1 MLDEPDKASDSSS
14 GSSEPSSAEVRAQLV
29 RILGSQCF
37 GQAARSSKFLQHVVE
52 QTLAGQSERLKG
64 YSIAIEVFGRPPDF
78 DAQTDPLVRVEAG
91 RLRRRLAEYYGA
103 EGQGDPVVIGLPRG
117 GYTATWV
124 YSARHERTGASKA
137 GAQSIAAPARAPA
150 RALAKRRWRR
160 VRAFLVAAVILA
172 ALAVVFFQQREA
184 SRIAREYPSLVE
196 AVERGGRLPIVVL
209 PFDDLTTSGK
219 STTLADALTEEILLE
234 LDEHDLFVIATEP
247 RGRALEPDTAR
258 LSEASRYA
266 YVLSGS
272 VRRAPDEV
280 RITARLVVAATGTQI
295 WSAAFDEPGS
305 IATLPAEQERV
316 ARSIATVAAPYGP
329 VFKAELERLGAA
341 PPAQL
346 GARECLLKYYEYRRV
361 LAVAQYGDALQCFER
376 VTERQ
381 PGFADAWAGLAMLL
395 IDAYAYGY
403 TLPGG
408 EASLEQAREAAR
420 RALDVDGASVL
431 GNLALARVQFFS
443 RAEFARTAGQALAL
457 RPNNAEA
464 LAMVGSMHVIG
475 GDAARGSEL
484 LQRAVTLSPSVPG
497 NYHASLA
504 LGYLRLGHDDD
515 ALAEALRIDAPDWPM
530 GLVVVTATAAL
541 AGRTDIATRS
551 LERLLAISPGRG
563 QMLSTVFERWPT
575 DTALRE
581 QIRRGLALAGM
592 PPAEAR

>member
-1 MLDEPDKASDSSS
+1 MLDESKAGNSPS
-14 GSSEPSSAEVRAQLV
+14 GSSEPSSAEVRAQLA

-37 GQAARSSKFLQHVVE
+37 SQASRSSKFLEHVVE
-52 QTLAGQSERLKG
+52 QTLAGQGERLKG

-91 RLRRRLAEYYGA
+91 RLRRRLTEYYGA
-103 EGQGDPVVIGLPRG
+103 EGQSDPVVIGLPRG
-117 GYTATWV
+117 GYAATWS
-124 YSARHERTGASKA
+124 YSARYERTALNKA
-137 GAQSIAAPARAPA
+137 GAEPVVAATRAPT

-160 VRAFLVAAVILA
+160 VRALLVAAVILA
-172 ALAVVFFQQREA
+172 ALAVVFVQQRET
-184 SRIAREYPSLVE
+184 SRTAREYPTLVE

-209 PFDDLTTSGK
+209 PFDDLTTSGQ

-329 VFKAELERLGAA
+329 VFEAELARLGAA
-341 PPAQL
+341 PPEKL

-376 VTERQ
+376 VTERE
-381 PGFADAWAGLAMLL
+381 PSLADPWAGLAMLL
-395 IDAYAYGY
+395 IDAYGYGY

-420 RALDVDGASVL
+420 RALDIDGASVL

-443 RAEFARTAGQALAL
+443 RAEFSRTADQALAL

-475 GDAARGSEL
+475 GNAARGTDL
-484 LQRAVTLSPSVPG
+484 LQRAIALSPSVPG

-504 LGYLRLGHDDD
+504 LGHLRLGRTDD
-515 ALAEALRIDAPDWPM
+515 ALASALRIDAPDWPM

-551 LERLLAISPGRG
+551 LERLLEISAGGG
-563 QMLSTVFERWPT
+563 QTLSTLFERWPT

-581 QIRRGLALAGM
+581 QVQRGLALAGM
-592 PPAEAR
+592 PPR